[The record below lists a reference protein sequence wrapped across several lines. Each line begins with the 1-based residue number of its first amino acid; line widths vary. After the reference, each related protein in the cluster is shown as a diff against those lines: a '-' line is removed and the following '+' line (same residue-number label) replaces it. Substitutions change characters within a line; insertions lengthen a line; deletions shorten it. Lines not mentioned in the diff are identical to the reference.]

1 MKRVVICF
9 IILLTIIVQS
19 IISLSILKHKNNEL
33 SALIDQAVDF
43 AQKGEQEQAI
53 EKTQEVYDY
62 WQDYFTKVSYLIQ
75 TSKLENISYSI
86 AKLQPLLVNN
96 SEEFYAECSMIKL
109 GIKGIYNSEFPHLYS
124 VF

>member
-1 MKRVVICF
+1 MVICF

>member
-1 MKRVVICF
+1 M
-9 IILLTIIVQS
+9 QS

-43 AQKGEQEQAI
+43 AQKGDQEQAI

-86 AKLQPLLVNN
+86 AKLQPLLANN